1 MFLSSGQKL
10 ESGTNNDFE
19 IGFHE
24 ANTAFVL
31 EVMKSKSDDTF
42 AGFYG
47 ICSEG
52 YLFYLF
58 LFFSR
63 TRRRAMCHYIKKKK
77 I

>member
-10 ESGTNNDFE
+10 EGGTNNDFE

-24 ANTAFVL
+24 ANTTFVL
-31 EVMKSKSDDTF
+31 GVMKSKSDDTF

-52 YLFYLF
+52 YTFYIY
-58 LFFSR
+58 SK
-63 TRRRAMCHYIKKKK
+63 ANGQDIP
-77 I
+77 